1 MFFPDVPLSAINYAF
16 VLGITCLTVFC
27 NFTKSSSEFSGY
39 LSKVL
44 RNYTEQACDGDFLSV
59 RCPPRTTITVQ
70 SAFYGRKGPSHPQQ
84 CPSYPR
90 YTLVGTH
97 PLEDDT
103 YCYMSTALQKML
115 DECQDRR
122 ICQVL
127 VTSRLFGM
135 DPCPSSSKYLIVWY
149 KCMPNE
155 YKSTVVCEEERMK
168 LSCKQGM
175 QIAVYSAMFGRT
187 QQGTLECPTH
197 HRAPSVDCQ
206 SGVALQVLMAR
217 CQGKRSCLVRASTRE
232 FGDPCYSG
240 TRKYL
245 SVIYTCVPKNLLQ
258 QVPSPRVPVFYPPPP
273 RAHDPNV
280 VGDSGPPD
288 ETSIIT
294 SDTVLSVIPSGKKKR
309 GRESGSYSGEVK
321 TNEEGVEESAPQPP
335 DMNPVINATTGST
348 NMALISSALAAYNYI
363 ADHPERAAL
372 YFLCGV
378 CLGLF
383 FTLFALVVQISCRTD
398 CQPRRRPGTITK
410 KRPRPSGS
418 SSDSRD
424 SDSDTT
430 SDLSARRHR
439 RFERTLNMNV
449 FTSAEELERAQ
460 RLEERERIIREIW
473 MNGQPDI
480 PGTRSLNRYY

>member
-1 MFFPDVPLSAINYAF
+1 MRVFRGKDRQTHTHTHTHSHS
-16 VLGITCLTVFC
+16 LTGKQRQSYYQDSGRCVF
-27 NFTKSSSEFSGY
+27 
-39 LSKVL
+39 
-44 RNYTEQACDGDFLSV
+44 
-59 RCPPRTTITVQ
+59 
-70 SAFYGRKGPSHPQQ
+70 
-84 CPSYPR
+84 
-90 YTLVGTH
+90 
-97 PLEDDT
+97 
-103 YCYMSTALQKML
+103 
-115 DECQDRR
+115 
-122 ICQVL
+122 
-127 VTSRLFGM
+127 
-135 DPCPSSSKYLIVWY
+135 
-149 KCMPNE
+149 
-155 YKSTVVCEEERMK
+155 
-168 LSCKQGM
+168 
-175 QIAVYSAMFGRT
+175 
-187 QQGTLECPTH
+187 
-197 HRAPSVDCQ
+197 
-206 SGVALQVLMAR
+206 
-217 CQGKRSCLVRASTRE
+217 
-232 FGDPCYSG
+232 
-240 TRKYL
+240 
-245 SVIYTCVPKNLLQ
+245 PKNLLQ
-258 QVPSPRVPVFYPPPP
+258 QVPSPRVPEFYPPPP
-273 RAHDPNV
+273 GAHDPNV
-280 VGDSGPPD
+280 VGDSAPPD
-288 ETSIIT
+288 ETSGIT

-335 DMNPVINATTGST
+335 DMNPVINSTTGST
-348 NMALISSALAAYNYI
+348 NMALISSTLAAYNYI

-398 CQPRRRPGTITK
+398 CQPRRRPGTTTK
-410 KRPRPSGS
+410 KRPRPSDS